1 VSFADIRG
9 PVLRISGKEVAMK
22 VQVAKWGNSTAV
34 RLPKAVVKQLGL
46 APGMTLDVS
55 IDGAGVKLEPDLND
69 ADASSDVSGGRPEPY
84 PVTLEWIV
92 SEIRR
97 LGPQNA
103 PDDDVDWGPDVGSE
117 VIYDDYNPRRKIP

>member
-1 VSFADIRG
+1 
-9 PVLRISGKEVAMK
+9 MK

-46 APGMTLDVS
+46 TSGMMLDVS
-55 IDGAGVKLEPDLND
+55 VDDGVVKLAPEAAASEPL
-69 ADASSDVSGGRPEPY
+69 PEPY

-97 LGPQNA
+97 LGPENA
-103 PDDDVDWGPDVGSE
+103 PDEDVDWGPDVGSE
-117 VIYDDYNPRRKIP
+117 VIYDDYNPRRKSP

>member
-1 VSFADIRG
+1 
-9 PVLRISGKEVAMK
+9 MK